1 MARSY
6 ALLAFLWALVILIT
20 SSLELPSRLCAAFP
34 HEDKLLHFLEF
45 ALLAAIIYKAFMH
58 SSEMRTA
65 ARAAV
70 LTLLI
75 VVPYGAALELYQ
87 WCIPY
92 RECSLFDFFANC
104 AGSACAVYL
113 VRGSHGQGKSQT

>member
-1 MARSY
+1 MARPY
-6 ALLAFLWALVILIT
+6 ALLAFLWALAILIA
-20 SSLELPSRLCAAFP
+20 SSAPLQPRVCALFP

-45 ALLAAIIYKAFMH
+45 ALLAAMVYKSFMH
-58 SSEMRTA
+58 SSKMCIA
-65 ARAAV
+65 WQAAV

-92 RECSLFDFFANC
+92 RECSLLDFLANC
-104 AGSACAVYL
+104 AGAVCAVFL
-113 VRGSHGQGKSQT
+113 AKGSDGQRKSQA